1 MKTLISIFVL
11 CMLSMN
17 MIAQEAKVR
26 LQLRKSPAED
36 NLSLSNC
43 SGKGLNLKDSSSWGE
58 THLYAGNLY
67 TKKLTNEWNA
77 FSFSFTPNKDGKL
90 RIVLQSLGDSDTAF
104 DSFSSDQIEI
114 SNGGFELL
122 SADGKPRYIT
132 HTEPGA
138 VLKNAKEAQEGNNF
152 IKLSKEERFSFLV
165 NTKANKPVTISFYAK
180 KIVKV
185 SVDI

>member
-1 MKTLISIFVL
+1 MKKLISVFVL

-17 MIAQEAKVR
+17 MIAEEAKVR
-26 LQLRKSPAED
+26 LQLRKTLAED
-36 NLSLSNC
+36 TLSLSNC
-43 SGKGLNLKDSSSWGE
+43 SGKSIGLKDSSSWGD

-67 TKKLTNEWNA
+67 LKKLSNEWNE

-90 RIVLQSLGDSDTAF
+90 RIVLHSLGDSDTAF

-114 SNGGFELL
+114 SNGSFELV
-122 SADGKPRYIT
+122 SANGKPKHIMN
-132 HTEPGA
+132 TESGA
-138 VLKNAKEAQEGNNF
+138 VLKNAQEAQAGNNF